1 MSNSSF
7 SSLSSVYDQLVN
19 FANLE
24 NFWSL
29 FETAF
34 GSSYDFA
41 TAASFRSQWQSQDF
55 SQFPQIEIVSN
66 NVLGSANGA
75 YSFSTNTIY
84 LSEQFL
90 ASASQQSLANLLL
103 EEFGHFVDAQ
113 INTSDGAGDEGAIF
127 AALVAGESLDAL
139 TLQALKTEDD
149 HGFITINGEV
159 IQVEQQDY
167 TGTIGNDPPFVGTS
181 GDDTFNP
188 GRGRD
193 TVNGGEGNDLL
204 IIDYS
209 TSNYNGLPPAVGIQ
223 TTIYDLSN
231 GLGQYEGI
239 YEVTLDPISMS
250 YDSVSF
256 TNIERFQITGTVV
269 NDAIRTGGGR
279 DRLAGAVSN
288 SLNPGI
294 GEIDSLE
301 GGAGE
306 DTYVLGNFITSF
318 YDDDDP
324 TSSGTTDYARIV
336 GFNASEDDRI
346 QLSGPKTNYFLGNS
360 PIAGITGTA
369 IILAKPGTEPDE
381 LIAIIEGV
389 TTGLDLNS
397 NAFFVALNE
406 PGTLSFSQATF
417 NTLENNNA
425 SITVIR
431 TGGSLGVVT
440 ATITLSNGTASASD
454 YNNSPIIVNFAD
466 GQTSQTISVPII
478 NDTLYEINETINLSL
493 VSATLGN
500 QATAVLTIDDS
511 GDQPIIFFG
520 STGISFAST
529 PVVEGLTS
537 PQNLSYTV
545 SLSNPSTQTI
555 TVQYATANRTALAGS
570 DYTTST
576 GNLTFNPNETTKTIT
591 VPILNDSVNEPDE
604 TFALTL
610 SNATNAT
617 LGTISTTTTTI
628 TDTLRS
634 LLEET
639 TLPLNVENL
648 TLDPLNSGFFN
659 PFPTVNG
666 TGNNSDNRIT
676 GAAFKN
682 NVLNGEGGN
691 DTLNGG
697 AVADTLNGGA
707 SADILNGQDGS
718 DTLNGGTENDT
729 LNGGAGLD
737 TLTGGTGTDTFIF
750 QFGQSGSSPDR
761 ITDFAIGTDKIDL
774 LTSTGSA
781 IGAPTSFS
789 RASDSSAANLTTVVN
804 NVFKD
809 VNGAIAGNQALA
821 INSAALVQVT
831 TAGIAGTYLVINNG
845 SAGFQNS
852 IFSSSN
858 NDLVV
863 NITGSTGIP
872 ALGTIS
878 PNRFFV

>member
-1 MSNSSF
+1 MPNSFF
-7 SSLSSVYDQLVN
+7 SSLSSVYDQLRN

-41 TAASFRSQWQSQDF
+41 TAASFRSQWQSQNF

-66 NVLGSANGA
+66 GVLGTANGA

-90 ASASQQSLANLLL
+90 ASASQQSLVNLIL

-113 INTSDGAGDEGAIF
+113 INTSDSAGDEGAIF

-149 HGFITINGEV
+149 HGFITVNGEV
-159 IQVEQQDY
+159 IEVEKQDY
-167 TGTIGNDPPFVGTS
+167 IGTNGNDSPFVGTS

-223 TTIYDLSN
+223 TN
-231 GLGQYEGI
+231 GFYELNGYSGV
-239 YEVTLDPISMS
+239 YEVTLDPIGMS
-250 YDSVSF
+250 LDSVSF
-256 TNIERFQITGTVV
+256 DRIEQFQITGTVV
-269 NDAIRTGGGR
+269 NDAIRTGGGN

-294 GEIDSLE
+294 GEIDRLE

-306 DTYVLGNFITSF
+306 DTYILGNFITSF

-324 TSSGTTDYARIV
+324 TSIGTTDYARIV
-336 GFNASEDDRI
+336 GFSVTEGDRI

-360 PIAGITGTA
+360 PIPGITGTG
-369 IILAKPGTEPDE
+369 IILAKPGAEPDE

-389 TTGLDLNS
+389 TGLDLNS
-397 NAFFVALNE
+397 TAFFVALNE

-417 NTLENNNA
+417 STSENNNA
-425 SITVIR
+425 SITIIR
-431 TGGSLGVVT
+431 TGGSLGVVS

-454 YNNSPIIVNFAD
+454 YNNSPIIVNFVD

-493 VSATLGN
+493 VSATIGN
-500 QATAVLTIDDS
+500 QGTAVLTIDDS
-511 GDQPIIFFG
+511 GDRP
-520 STGISFAST
+520 TISFASSSQT
-529 PVVEGLTS
+529 VVEGFTS

-545 SLSNPSTQTI
+545 SLSNPSTRTI
-555 TVQYATANRTALAGS
+555 TVQYATADGSALASS

-576 GNLTFNPNETTKTIT
+576 DTLTFNPNETTKTFT
-591 VPILNDSVNEPDE
+591 VPIVNNSVNEPDE
-604 TFALTL
+604 TFTLTL
-610 SNATNAT
+610 SNPTNAT
-617 LGTISTTTTTI
+617 LGTNATTTTI
-628 TDTLRS
+628 TDTLQS
-634 LLEET
+634 SVTT
-639 TLPLNVENL
+639 TLTLYPNVENL
-648 TLDPLNSGFFN
+648 TLYNTLPAGFVN
-659 PFPTVNG
+659 TNG
-666 TGNNSDNRIT
+666 TGNASNNIIT
-676 GAAFKN
+676 GTTVN

-697 AVADTLNGGA
+697 AGNDTLNGGA
-707 SADILNGQDGS
+707 GADILNGQDGS

-781 IGAPTSFS
+781 IGTPTSFS

-804 NVFKD
+804 NVFTD
-809 VNGAIAGNQALA
+809 ANGAIAGNQALA

-845 SAGFQNS
+845 TAGFQNS
-852 IFSSSN
+852 IFNGNN

-863 NITGSTGIP
+863 NITGFTGGMLP
-872 ALGTIS
+872 PLGPIS
-878 PNRFFV
+878 VNSFFV

>member
-1 MSNSSF
+1 
-7 SSLSSVYDQLVN
+7 
-19 FANLE
+19 
-24 NFWSL
+24 
-29 FETAF
+29 
-34 GSSYDFA
+34 
-41 TAASFRSQWQSQDF
+41 
-55 SQFPQIEIVSN
+55 
-66 NVLGSANGA
+66 
-75 YSFSTNTIY
+75 
-84 LSEQFL
+84 
-90 ASASQQSLANLLL
+90 
-103 EEFGHFVDAQ
+103 
-113 INTSDGAGDEGAIF
+113 
-127 AALVAGESLDAL
+127 
-139 TLQALKTEDD
+139 
-149 HGFITINGEV
+149 V

-231 GLGQYEGI
+231 GLGQYDGV
-239 YEVTLDPISMS
+239 YQVTLDPISMS
-250 YDSVSF
+250 YDSVLF

-269 NDAIRTGGGR
+269 NDAIRTGGGS

-369 IILAKPGTEPDE
+369 IILAKPDKEPDE

-397 NAFFVALNE
+397 YAFFVAPNE
-406 PGTLSFSQATF
+406 PGTLSFSQANFITS
-417 NTLENNNA
+417 ENNNSA
-425 SITVIR
+425 SITIIR
-431 TGGSLGVVT
+431 TGGSLGAVS
-440 ATITLSNGTASASD
+440 ATITLSNETASASD

-493 VSATLGN
+493 VSATIGN
-500 QATAVLTIDDS
+500 QGTAVLTIDDS
-511 GDQPIIFFG
+511 GDRP
-520 STGISFAST
+520 TISFTSSSQT
-529 PVVEGLTS
+529 VVEGLTS
-537 PQNLSYTV
+537 PQSLSYTV

-555 TVQYATANRTALAGS
+555 TVKYATANGTALGSS
-570 DYTTST
+570 DYTTSAGT
-576 GNLTFNPNETTKTIT
+576 LTFNPNETTKTIT
-591 VPILNDSVNEPDE
+591 IPILNDSSNEPDE
-604 TFALTL
+604 TFTLTL
-610 SNATNAT
+610 SNPTNAT
-617 LGTISTTTTTI
+617 LGTNATTTTTI

-634 LLEET
+634 SSVNT
-639 TLPLNVENL
+639 TLPTNVENL
-648 TLDPLNSGFFN
+648 TLYNAASSGGFVD
-659 PFPTVNG
+659 TNG
-666 TGNNSDNRIT
+666 TGNVSDNIIT
-676 GAAFKN
+676 GTIVN

-691 DTLNGG
+691 DTLNGEAG
-697 AVADTLNGGA
+697 IDTLNGG
-707 SADILNGQDGS
+707 SGFDI
-718 DTLNGGTENDT
+718 
-729 LNGGAGLD
+729 
-737 TLTGGTGTDTFIF
+737 LTGGTGADTYVF
-750 QFGQSGSSPDR
+750 QFGQSWQSFISPLSPDR

-804 NVFKD
+804 NVFTD
-809 VNGAIAGNQALA
+809 ANGAKTGNQGLG

>member
-1 MSNSSF
+1 MPNSFF
-7 SSLSSVYDQLVN
+7 SSLSSVYDQLRN

-41 TAASFRSQWQSQDF
+41 TAASFRSQWQSQNF

-66 NVLGSANGA
+66 GVLGTANGA

-90 ASASQQSLANLLL
+90 ASASQQSLVNLIL

-113 INTSDGAGDEGAIF
+113 INTSDSAGDEGAIF

-149 HGFITINGEV
+149 HGFITVNGEV
-159 IQVEQQDY
+159 IEVEKQDY
-167 TGTIGNDPPFVGTS
+167 IGTNGNDSPFVGTS

-209 TSNYNGLPPAVGIQ
+209 TSNYNGRPPAVGIQ
-223 TTIYDLSN
+223 TN
-231 GLGQYEGI
+231 GFYELNGYSGV
-239 YEVTLDPISMS
+239 YEVTLDPIGMS
-250 YDSVSF
+250 LDSVSF
-256 TNIERFQITGTVV
+256 DRIEQFQITGTVV
-269 NDAIRTGGGR
+269 NDAIRTGGGN

-294 GEIDSLE
+294 GEIDRLE

-306 DTYVLGNFITSF
+306 DTYILGNFITSF

-324 TSSGTTDYARIV
+324 TSIGTTDYARIV
-336 GFNASEDDRI
+336 GFSVTEGDRI

-360 PIAGITGTA
+360 PIPGITGTG
-369 IILAKPGTEPDE
+369 IILAKPGAEPDE

-389 TTGLDLNS
+389 TGLDLNS
-397 NAFFVALNE
+397 TAFFVALNE

-417 NTLENNNA
+417 STSENNNA
-425 SITVIR
+425 SITIIR
-431 TGGSLGVVT
+431 TGGSLGVVS

-454 YNNSPIIVNFAD
+454 YNNSPIIVNFVD

-493 VSATLGN
+493 VSATIGN
-500 QATAVLTIDDS
+500 QGTAVLTIDDS
-511 GDQPIIFFG
+511 GDRP
-520 STGISFAST
+520 TISFASSSQT
-529 PVVEGLTS
+529 VVEGFTS

-545 SLSNPSTQTI
+545 SLSNPSTRTI
-555 TVQYATANRTALAGS
+555 TVQYATADGSALASS

-576 GNLTFNPNETTKTIT
+576 DTLTFNPNETTKTFT
-591 VPILNDSVNEPDE
+591 VPIVNNSVNEPDE
-604 TFALTL
+604 TFTLTL
-610 SNATNAT
+610 SNPTNAT
-617 LGTISTTTTTI
+617 LGTNATTTTI
-628 TDTLRS
+628 TDTLQS
-634 LLEET
+634 SVTT
-639 TLPLNVENL
+639 TLTLYPNVENL
-648 TLDPLNSGFFN
+648 TLYNTLPAGFVN
-659 PFPTVNG
+659 TNG
-666 TGNNSDNRIT
+666 TGNASNNIIT
-676 GAAFKN
+676 GTTVN

-697 AVADTLNGGA
+697 AGNDTLNGGA
-707 SADILNGQDGS
+707 GADILNGQDGS

-781 IGAPTSFS
+781 IGTPTSFS

-804 NVFKD
+804 NVFTD
-809 VNGAIAGNQALA
+809 ANGAIAGNQALA

-845 SAGFQNS
+845 TAGFQNS
-852 IFSSSN
+852 IFNGNN

-863 NITGSTGIP
+863 NITGFTGGMLP
-872 ALGTIS
+872 PLGPIS
-878 PNRFFV
+878 VNSFFV

>member
-1 MSNSSF
+1 MPNSFF
-7 SSLSSVYDQLVN
+7 SSLSSVYDQLRN

-41 TAASFRSQWQSQDF
+41 TAASFRSQWQSQNF

-66 NVLGSANGA
+66 GVLGTANGA

-90 ASASQQSLANLLL
+90 ASASQQSLVNLIL

-113 INTSDGAGDEGAIF
+113 INTSDSAGDEGAIF

-149 HGFITINGEV
+149 HGFITVNGEV
-159 IQVEQQDY
+159 IEVEKQDY
-167 TGTIGNDPPFVGTS
+167 IGTNGNDSPFVGTS

-223 TTIYDLSN
+223 TN
-231 GLGQYEGI
+231 GFYELNGYSGV

-250 YDSVSF
+250 LDSVSF
-256 TNIERFQITGTVV
+256 DRIERFRITGTVV
-269 NDAIRTGGGR
+269 NDAIRTGGGN
-279 DRLAGAVSN
+279 DRLAGAVNN

-294 GEIDSLE
+294 GEIDRLE

-306 DTYVLGNFITSF
+306 DTYILGNFITSF

-324 TSSGTTDYARIV
+324 TSIGTTDYARIV
-336 GFNASEDDRI
+336 DFNFNENRI

-360 PIAGITGTA
+360 PIPGITGTG
-369 IILAKPGTEPDE
+369 IILAKPGAEPDE

-389 TTGLDLNS
+389 TGLDLNS
-397 NAFFVALNE
+397 TAFFVALNE

-417 NTLENNNA
+417 STSENNNA
-425 SITVIR
+425 SITIIR
-431 TGGSLGVVT
+431 TGGSLGVVS

-454 YNNSPIIVNFAD
+454 YNNSPIIVNFVD

-493 VSATLGN
+493 VSATIGN

-511 GDQPIIFFG
+511 GDRP
-520 STGISFAST
+520 TISFASSSQT
-529 PVVEGLTS
+529 VVEGFTS

-545 SLSNPSTQTI
+545 SLSNPSTRKI
-555 TVQYATANRTALAGS
+555 TVQYATADGSALASS

-576 GNLTFNPNETTKTIT
+576 DTLTFNPNETTKTIT
-591 VPILNDSVNEPDE
+591 IPILNDSSNEPDE
-604 TFALTL
+604 TFTLTL

-634 LLEET
+634 SLKDT

-781 IGAPTSFS
+781 IGTPTSFS

-804 NVFKD
+804 NVFTD
-809 VNGAIAGNQALA
+809 ANGAIAGNQALA

-845 SAGFQNS
+845 TAGFQNS
-852 IFSSSN
+852 IFNGNN

-863 NITGSTGIP
+863 NITGFTGGMLP
-872 ALGTIS
+872 PLGPIS
-878 PNRFFV
+878 VNSFFV

>member
-1 MSNSSF
+1 MPNSFF
-7 SSLSSVYDQLVN
+7 SSLSSVYDQLRN

-41 TAASFRSQWQSQDF
+41 TAASFRSQWQSQNF

-66 NVLGSANGA
+66 GVLGTANGA

-90 ASASQQSLANLLL
+90 ASASQQSLVNLIL

-113 INTSDGAGDEGAIF
+113 INTSDSAGDEGAIF

-149 HGFITINGEV
+149 HGFITVNGEV
-159 IQVEQQDY
+159 IEVEKQDY
-167 TGTIGNDPPFVGTS
+167 IGTNGNDSPFVGTS

-223 TTIYDLSN
+223 TN
-231 GLGQYEGI
+231 GFYELNGYSGV
-239 YEVTLDPISMS
+239 YEVTLDPIGMS
-250 YDSVSF
+250 LDSVSF
-256 TNIERFQITGTVV
+256 DRIEQFQITGTVV
-269 NDAIRTGGGR
+269 NDAIRTGGGN

-294 GEIDSLE
+294 GEIDRLE

-306 DTYVLGNFITSF
+306 DTYILGNFITSF

-324 TSSGTTDYARIV
+324 TSIGTTDYARIV
-336 GFNASEDDRI
+336 GFSVTEGDRI

-360 PIAGITGTA
+360 PIPGITGTG
-369 IILAKPGTEPDE
+369 ILLAKPGAEPDE
-381 LIAIIEGV
+381 LIAIIEDV
-389 TTGLDLNS
+389 TGLDLNS
-397 NAFFVALNE
+397 TAFFVALNE

-417 NTLENNNA
+417 STSENNNA
-425 SITVIR
+425 SITIIR
-431 TGGSLGVVT
+431 TGGSLGVVS

-454 YNNSPIIVNFAD
+454 YNNSPIIVNFVD

-493 VSATLGN
+493 VSATIGN
-500 QATAVLTIDDS
+500 QGTAVLTIDDS
-511 GDQPIIFFG
+511 GDRP
-520 STGISFAST
+520 TISFASSSQT
-529 PVVEGLTS
+529 VVEGFTS

-545 SLSNPSTQTI
+545 SLSNPSTRTI
-555 TVQYATANRTALAGS
+555 TVQYATADGSALASS

-576 GNLTFNPNETTKTIT
+576 DTLTFNPNETTKTFT
-591 VPILNDSVNEPDE
+591 VPIVNNSVNEPDE
-604 TFALTL
+604 TFTLTL
-610 SNATNAT
+610 SNPTNAT
-617 LGTISTTTTTI
+617 LGTNATTTTI
-628 TDTLRS
+628 TDTLQS
-634 LLEET
+634 SVTT
-639 TLPLNVENL
+639 TLTLYPNVENL
-648 TLDPLNSGFFN
+648 TLYNTLPAGFVN
-659 PFPTVNG
+659 TNG
-666 TGNNSDNRIT
+666 TGNASNNIIT
-676 GAAFKN
+676 GTTVN

-697 AVADTLNGGA
+697 AGNDTLNGGA
-707 SADILNGQDGS
+707 GADILNGQDGS

-781 IGAPTSFS
+781 IGTPTSFS

-804 NVFKD
+804 NVFTD
-809 VNGAIAGNQALA
+809 ANGAIAGNQALA

-845 SAGFQNS
+845 TAGFQNS
-852 IFSSSN
+852 IFNGNN

-863 NITGSTGIP
+863 NITGFTGGMLP
-872 ALGTIS
+872 PLGPIS
-878 PNRFFV
+878 VNSFFV

>member
-7 SSLSSVYDQLVN
+7 SSLLSVYDWLGN

-29 FETAF
+29 LETAF

-41 TAASFRSQWQSQDF
+41 TAASFRSQWQSQNF

-90 ASASQQSLANLLL
+90 ASASQQSLVNLIL

-113 INTSDGAGDEGAIF
+113 INSVDSAGDEGAIF

-139 TLQALKTEDD
+139 ILQALKTEDD
-149 HGFITINGEV
+149 HGFITVNGEV

-167 TGTIGNDPPFVGTS
+167 TGTNGNETLVGTS
-181 GDDTFNP
+181 GNDTFNP
-188 GRGRD
+188 LRGRD
-193 TVNGGEGNDLL
+193 TVNGGDGNDLL

-209 TSNYNGLPPAVGIQ
+209 TSNHNGLPPAVGIQ
-223 TTIYDLSN
+223 TLSFYDLGN
-231 GLGQYEGI
+231 GLGQYEGV
-239 YEVTLDPISMS
+239 YQVTLDPISMS

-269 NDAIRTGGGR
+269 NDAITTGGGN
-279 DRLAGAVSN
+279 DLLAGAVSN

-294 GEIDSLE
+294 GEIDRLE
-301 GGAGE
+301 GGAGA
-306 DTYVLGNFITSF
+306 DTYILGNFITSF

-324 TSSGTTDYARIV
+324 MSMGTTDYARIV
-336 GFNASEDDRI
+336 GFDADEDRI
-346 QLSGPKTNYFLGNS
+346 QLSGPTTNYFLGNS
-360 PIAGITGTA
+360 PIPGITGTG
-369 IILAKPGTEPDE
+369 IILAKPGAEPDE

-389 TTGLDLNS
+389 TGLDLNS
-397 NAFFVALNE
+397 NAFFVAPNE

-417 NTLENNNA
+417 STSENNNA

-478 NDTLYEINETINLSL
+478 NDALHEINETINLSL
-493 VSATLGN
+493 VSATRGN

-511 GDQPIIFFG
+511 SDRP
-520 STGISFAST
+520 TISFTSSSQT
-529 PVVEGLTS
+529 VVEGLTS

-545 SLSNPSTQTI
+545 SLSNPSTRTI
-555 TVQYATANRTALAGS
+555 TVQYATANGTALAGS
-570 DYTTST
+570 DYTTSIGT
-576 GNLTFNPNETTKTIT
+576 LTFNPTETTKTIT
-591 VPILNDSVNEPDE
+591 VPILDNSVNELNE
-604 TFALTL
+604 TFTLTL
-610 SNATNAT
+610 SNPTNAT
-617 LGTISTTTTTI
+617 LGTVPTTTTTI
-628 TDTLRS
+628 TDTLGS
-634 LLEET
+634 SVT
-639 TLPLNVENL
+639 TILPPNVENL
-648 TLDPLNSGFFN
+648 TLYNSPFSGGF
-659 PFPTVNG
+659 VNTDG
-666 TGNNSDNRIT
+666 TGNGSNNIIT
-676 GAAFKN
+676 GTTVD

-697 AVADTLNGGA
+697 AGIDTLNGGA
-707 SADILNGQDGS
+707 GNDILNGQDGN

-737 TLTGGTGTDTFIF
+737 NLTGGTGADTFIF
-750 QFGQSGSSPDR
+750 QFGQSYVDR

-774 LTSTGSA
+774 LTSTGLA
-781 IGAPTSFS
+781 TPAPTSFS
-789 RASDSSAANLTTVVN
+789 RATNSAAADLTTVVN
-804 NVFKD
+804 NVFTD
-809 VNGAIAGNQALA
+809 ANGAIAGNQALA

-845 SAGFQNS
+845 TAGFQNS
-852 IFSSSN
+852 ILGGN
-858 NDLVV
+858 NDSIV
-863 NITGSTGIP
+863 NITGFTGTVP

-878 PNRFFV
+878 VNSFFV